1 MSLSF
6 TLTSIFEILLVVAV
20 FWGIFHEDKLIAF
33 EKRLI
38 AVIKRRKL
46 RVVKSAPARVYD
58 NSMYLYNSDN

>member
-6 TLTSIFEILLVVAV
+6 TLSSIFEILLVVAV

-46 RVVKSAPARVYD
+46 KVVKAVPSRS
-58 NSMYLYNSDN
+58 SMYLYNSEN